1 MPAAEGQTSSA
12 HARQLADGFIW
23 LRFSGPLET
32 AFRRHQLAAGM
43 IRLRVALVLGFL
55 FGMSFLLM
63 DYVLGDPG
71 FSGNDVLIRTA
82 INQPLI
88 AGMLAATFVPLLHR
102 YLNAMAVAV
111 CLSIAA
117 CSLFVTTVGEAR
129 NVGSVFTGFLVLTFY
144 TYLYIGLRFWPAVA
158 TSVSVMLAVVATG
171 LVNGLPPG
179 SVVYNGLFLLFANL
193 IGATGLYNLEYNQR
207 KSYLESL
214 VLEDLARSDAL
225 TGLANREYFAAR
237 LRNVWA
243 HCQREELPLALAMID
258 IDHFK
263 QFNDQYGHQ
272 AGDRCLKQ
280 VADAIGEV
288 CRRPLDLAGRYGG
301 EEFIVMLPGASS
313 DHAHLKLSQLLAGIE
328 HLGIPHAASAV
339 APQVTVSAGLAHLY
353 PHETERS
360 AAGAL
365 QLADE
370 ALYSAKRKGRN
381 RVVVAREGREKSLE
395 TGVFHL
401 TRTGK
406 ISQMA

>member
-1 MPAAEGQTSSA
+1 MPAAEGQTRSA
-12 HARQLADGFIW
+12 PARQLADGFFW
-23 LRFSGPLET
+23 LRFNGPLEES
-32 AFRRHQLAAGM
+32 FRRHQLTVGM
-43 IRLRVALVLGFL
+43 IRLRIALVLGFL

-63 DYVLGDPG
+63 DYVLGEPG
-71 FSGNDVLIRTA
+71 FSGTSILARTA
-82 INQPLI
+82 INQSLI
-88 AGMLAATFVPLLHR
+88 LAMLGATFVPSLHR
-102 YLNAMAVAV
+102 HLNTMAVLV

-117 CSLFVTTVGEAR
+117 CSLLVTTVGEAR
-129 NVGSVFTGFLVLTFY
+129 NVGSAFTGFLVLTFY
-144 TYLYIGLRFWPAVA
+144 TYLYIGLRFWSAVA
-158 TSVSVMLAVVATG
+158 TAGAVMMAVVATS
-171 LVNGLPPG
+171 LIDGLPAG
-179 SVVYNGLFLLFANL
+179 SVVYNGMFLLFANL

-225 TGLANREYFAAR
+225 TGLANREYFADQ
-237 LRNVWA
+237 LRNAWA
-243 HCQREELPLALAMID
+243 HCQREALPLALAMID

-263 QFNDQYGHQ
+263 QFNDEYGHQ

-280 VADAIGEV
+280 VAAAIGEI

-339 APQVTVSAGLAHLY
+339 APNVTVSAGLAHLY
-353 PHETERS
+353 PHDTERS

-365 QLADE
+365 QMADE

-395 TGVFHL
+395 TGIFHL

-406 ISQMA
+406 ISQSA

>member
-1 MPAAEGQTSSA
+1 MPTVEGQTSSVP
-12 HARQLADGFIW
+12 ARQLEGGFAW
-23 LRFSGPLET
+23 LRFSDALET
-32 AFRRHQLAAGM
+32 SFRRHQLAEGM
-43 IRLRVALVLGFL
+43 IRLRVALLLGFL

-63 DYVLGDPG
+63 DYLLGESG
-71 FSGNDVLIRTA
+71 FSGSDVLIRTA

-88 AGMLAATFVPLLHR
+88 ATMLVATFLPSLHR
-102 YLNAMAVAV
+102 YLNAMAVVV

-117 CSLFVTTVGEAR
+117 CSLFITTVGEAR

-158 TSVSVMLAVVATG
+158 TAVSIMLAVVATG
-171 LVNGLPPG
+171 LVNGLPAG
-179 SVVYNGLFLLFANL
+179 AVAYNGLFLLFANL

-214 VLEDLARSDAL
+214 VLENLARSDPL
-225 TGLANREYFAAR
+225 TGLANRDHFAER
-237 LRNVWA
+237 LRTAWA

-272 AGDRCLKQ
+272 AGDRCLIQ
-280 VADAIGEV
+280 IATAIGRI

-301 EEFIVMLPGASS
+301 EEFIVILPGASS
-313 DHAHLKLSQLLAGIE
+313 DHAHLKLSQLLADIE
-328 HLGIPHAASAV
+328 HQGIPHVASAV
-339 APQVTVSAGLAHLY
+339 APHVTVSAGLAHLY
-353 PHETERS
+353 PHDTERS
-360 AAGAL
+360 PAGAL
-365 QLADE
+365 QMADE

-395 TGVFHL
+395 TGIFHL

-406 ISQMA
+406 ISQLA